1 MFKQFAPTEPTK
13 IAPKIA
19 PKYVDSSSEEEGE
32 EEPRPEPILQAR
44 DSLFVVVGT
53 QFDVDIRESSKIRD
67 IIGTCAF
74 VRDNGQVRYAFLW
87 KSGMN
92 AKYFDLFGWDYPTD
106 DTILKIGKGVA
117 LQNGFTRSEVDTLK

>member
-1 MFKQFAPTEPTK
+1 MFKQFAPTEP
-13 IAPKIA
+13 PKIA

-44 DSLFVVVGT
+44 GSRFVVIGT
-53 QFDVDIRESSKIRD
+53 QFDVDIRENSQIRD

-74 VRDNGQVRYAFLW
+74 VRDNGQVRYAFFW

-117 LQNGFTRSEVDTLK
+117 LQNGFTRSELDTLK